1 MLKRSN
7 NNSWK
12 KDEQITR
19 LFQEVARKLCDG
31 GETEFRSSVFLRRG
45 VSKNA
50 IYHRLIRTYEV
61 SHRVEMVNSTQ
72 IRRVY
77 EVADL
82 VEKMKQ
88 KGDWG
93 SECSLP

>member
-1 MLKRSN
+1 MHVKKSN
-7 NNSWK
+7 DNSWK
-12 KDEQITR
+12 KDNQITR
-19 LFQEVARKLCDG
+19 LFQEVARKLRDDG
-31 GETEFRSSVFLRRG
+31 EVEFRSSAFLKRG

-50 IYHRLIRTYEV
+50 IYHRLIRTYGV
-61 SHRVEMVNSTQ
+61 NHRVEMMNSTQ
-72 IRRVY
+72 VRRVY

-93 SECSLP
+93 